1 MENQMQNQLNKRELS
16 ALSTFISYAE
26 SKSELLS
33 NFYDVQSL
41 LLEKMESEPQM
52 YKAKEVLGS
61 PLSNGK
67 IKKSFDML
75 DRKYVK
81 KKLIVDAIKD
91 ANAIIPDEIKEYFGK
106 FSCSQTVAETY
117 IQCHFDMVC
126 DIYMNI
132 PRENKLN
139 LRHISVTEG
148 SKFGVQNIF
157 NLYGSEKFVL
167 AFRGEKI
174 ALSLV
179 ASAQGAVKGSGEI
192 FVYAMTEDCIYRDI
206 ASKYFDVAALLERF
220 KG

>member
-1 MENQMQNQLNKRELS
+1 MENQMQNQLDKRELS

-33 NFYDVQSL
+33 NFYDVQAL

-81 KKLIVDAIKD
+81 KKTVVDGTKD
-91 ANAIIPDEIKEYFGK
+91 AEAVIPEEIKGYFRG
-106 FSCSQTVAETY
+106 FSCRQTAAETY

-126 DIYMNI
+126 DIHMNI

-139 LRHISVTEG
+139 LHRIPVTEG
-148 SKFGVQNIF
+148 SEFGVQNIF
-157 NLYGSEKFVL
+157 NLYGTEKFVL
-167 AFRGEKI
+167 AFRGEKV
-174 ALSLV
+174 ALSIV

-192 FVYAMTEDCIYRDI
+192 FVYAMTEDCIYKDT
-206 ASKYFDVAALLERF
+206 ASKYFDVSALLGRF

>member
-1 MENQMQNQLNKRELS
+1 MQNQLEKRELS

-33 NFYDVQSL
+33 NFYDVQTL
-41 LLEKMESEPQM
+41 LLEKMESEPQI

-81 KKLIVDAIKD
+81 KKTVVDAVKD
-91 ANAIIPDEIKEYFGK
+91 AEAVIPEEIQGYFRG
-106 FSCSQTVAETY
+106 FSCRQTAAETY
-117 IQCHFDMVC
+117 IQCHFEMVC

-139 LRHISVTEG
+139 LRHIPVTEG
-148 SKFGVQNIF
+148 SEFGVQNIF
-157 NLYGSEKFVL
+157 NLYGAEKFVL
-167 AFRGEKI
+167 AFRGEEI
-174 ALSLV
+174 ALSIV

-192 FVYAMTEDCIYRDI
+192 FVYAMTEDCIYKDT
-206 ASKYFDVAALLERF
+206 ASKYFDVSALLERF

>member
-1 MENQMQNQLNKRELS
+1 MENQMQNQLEKRELS

-33 NFYDVQSL
+33 NFYDVQTL

-75 DRKYVK
+75 DRKYIK
-81 KKLIVDAIKD
+81 KKTVVDAVKD
-91 ANAIIPDEIKEYFGK
+91 AEAVIPEEIKEYFCG
-106 FSCSQTVAETY
+106 FSCRQTAAETY
-117 IQCHFDMVC
+117 IQCHFEMVC

-139 LRHISVTEG
+139 LRHIPVVEG
-148 SKFGVQNIF
+148 SEFGVQNIF
-157 NLYGSEKFVL
+157 NLYGAEKFVL
-167 AFRGEKI
+167 AFRGEEV
-174 ALSLV
+174 ALSIV

-192 FVYAMTEDCIYRDI
+192 FVYAMTEDCIYKDT
-206 ASKYFDVAALLERF
+206 ASKYFDVSALLERF